1 MNLSTKDGRTRDRL
15 VLLDTGVANTASI
28 ERALNRAGATRLVRT
43 NEPERVARAERVVLP
58 GVGAF
63 AAAAGRL
70 EDDGL
75 VDALRERA
83 RLDLPLLAICLGMQL
98 FGTASLESPR
108 AKGLG
113 LVDLVARPLD
123 AKGGSWPLPQQG
135 WNRVEA
141 DPSCRVL
148 ESGWAAFAN
157 GYGFRERPTG
167 WSVATSDYGGRFVA
181 GLERGALVGCQ
192 FHPELSGDLGARVL
206 ERFLGRPVAVA
217 TPRTSMAAAAGG
229 AR

>member
-1 MNLSTKDGRTRDRL
+1 MTTSTTTARRRDPL

-28 ERALNRAGATRLVRT
+28 ERALARAGATRIART
-43 NEPERVARAERVVLP
+43 NDPERAARAERVVLP

-63 AAAAGRL
+63 AAAMRRL

-83 RLDLPLLAICLGMQL
+83 RLDRPIFAVCLGLQL
-98 FGTASLESPR
+98 MGTASLESPR
-108 AKGLG
+108 TKGLG

-123 AKGGSWPLPQQG
+123 AGGGALPLPQQG

-141 DPSCRVL
+141 DRSCRVL
-148 ESGWAAFAN
+148 ASGWAAFAN

-181 GLERGALVGCQ
+181 GLERGAIVGCQ
-192 FHPELSGDLGARVL
+192 FHPELSSAYGAAVI
-206 ERFLGRPVAVA
+206 ERFLAVRSGVAL
-217 TPRTSMAAAAGG
+217 AAGG